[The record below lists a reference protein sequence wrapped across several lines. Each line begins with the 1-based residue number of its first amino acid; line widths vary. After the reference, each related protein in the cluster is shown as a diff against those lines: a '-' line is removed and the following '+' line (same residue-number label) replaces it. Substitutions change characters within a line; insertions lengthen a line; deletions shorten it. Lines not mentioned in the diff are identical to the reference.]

1 MKRPKI
7 ITTTPPIILITSR
20 YSNKNLPITDDE
32 IPSVIKMKEK
42 PAIKASEFVTVRYLI
57 LFLSE
62 VTVRSL
68 KESPVIKE
76 TYDGTKGRTHGDRN
90 DSTPAIKASV

>member
-1 MKRPKI
+1 MKSPKI
-7 ITTTPPIILITSR
+7 ITSTPPIILIKSR

-32 IPSVIKMKEK
+32 IPSVTKMKEK
-42 PAIKASEFVTVRYLI
+42 PAINASEFESVRYLI

-76 TYDGTKGRTHGDRN
+76 TYDGTKGRTHGDIN
-90 DSTPAIKASV
+90 DSKPAIKASV